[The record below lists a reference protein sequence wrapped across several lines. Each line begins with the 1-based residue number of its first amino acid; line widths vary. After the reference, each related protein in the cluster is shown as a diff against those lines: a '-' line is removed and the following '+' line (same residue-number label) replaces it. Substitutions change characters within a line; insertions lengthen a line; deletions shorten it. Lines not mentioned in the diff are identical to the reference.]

1 MAINT
6 NIDRIKHVTDRYQTL
21 LNSIKQGFCIIE
33 MIWDEH
39 GYPIDYLFIET
50 NSAFEDQTGIKHAIG
65 RTMRSIEPLHEEY
78 WFQIYGK
85 VATLEKAVQFEQKA
99 DFLRK
104 GVWYEV
110 HAFPMDEGRNRV
122 AVLFNDIS
130 ERKHSELLSKE
141 FLARLE
147 QEVAERTQALKESR
161 ELLKATLNSSKHA
174 VQVLR
179 AIRDNDNTIR
189 DFHCILINKLVED
202 LCGDIVGKHLLQL
215 IDFPMMPKG
224 GELFVKCKQ
233 VVETGE
239 MLQFEYETVMEQVGF
254 WYDITL
260 VKLNDGVVITVSDIT
275 EQRKVELEKR
285 KAKELYDKN
294 IQLQLKQKELKK
306 HQQQEI
312 FMTTLRTQEEERKR
326 IAENLHN
333 GLGQLLYSVKL
344 SLEQVDLQEE
354 GQQKILQQ
362 AQHLLAAAIRESRR
376 ISHELMP
383 SILEDFGL
391 QVAIQDVCEQFN
403 KSVAFKCD
411 LIGLPHKMDKYIEIA
426 IYRIVQ
432 ELVINIIK
440 HAQATAASVK
450 IMLEQNFIYVVVK
463 DNGRGFD
470 TSVRERRGI
479 GLNTIQD
486 KVKLLNGSFDMIS
499 ESNRGTTITIK
510 FPNQWL

>member
-1 MAINT
+1 MALNTT
-6 NIDRIKHVTDRYQTL
+6 NIDRIKHVTDRYQAL
-21 LNSIKQGFCIIE
+21 LNSINQGFCIIE
-33 MIWDEH
+33 MIWDER
-39 GYPIDYLFIET
+39 GYPVDYLFIET
-50 NSAFEDQTGIKHAIG
+50 NKAFENQTGIKHAEG
-65 RTMRSIEPLHEEY
+65 RTMRTIEPLHEEH

-85 VATLEKAVQFEQKA
+85 VAALEKAVQFEQKA

-104 GVWYEV
+104 GTWYEV
-110 HAFPMDEGRNRV
+110 YAFPMTEASGRV

-130 ERKHSELLSKE
+130 ERKRAELLSKE

-147 QEVAERTQALKESR
+147 QEVSERTQALKESR
-161 ELLKATLNSSKHA
+161 ELLKATLNSSKDA
-174 VQVLR
+174 IQVLR
-179 AIRDNDNTIR
+179 AIRSDDGIII
-189 DFHCILINKLVED
+189 DFYWILINKLVED
-202 LCGDIVGKHLLQL
+202 IYGDIVGKRLSQL
-215 IDFPMMPKG
+215 TERLPIPRDKV
-224 GELFVKCKQ
+224 LFSKCKQ
-233 VVETGE
+233 VAETGE
-239 MLQFEYETVMEQVGF
+239 MLHFEYETVREQIKF

-260 VKLNDGVVITVSDIT
+260 VKLNDGVVVTVSDIT
-275 EQRKVELEKR
+275 ERRSVELEIK

-294 IQLQLKQKELKK
+294 IQLKLKQKELKK
-306 HQQQEI
+306 RQQQEI

-344 SLEQVDLQEE
+344 SLEQIDIQEN

-391 QVAIQDVCEQFN
+391 QVAIQDVCDQFN
-403 KSVAFKCD
+403 KSLAFKCD
-411 LIGLPHKMDKYIEIA
+411 FIGLPYKMDKYIEIA

-440 HAQATAASVK
+440 HAKATEASVK
-450 IMLEQNFIYVVVK
+450 IMLEQNAINIMVK
-463 DNGRGFD
+463 DNGMGFD
-470 TSVRERRGI
+470 PNVKEKRGI

-486 KVKLLNGSFDMIS
+486 KVKLLNGSFDVIS
-499 ESNRGTTITIK
+499 ERSRGTTINIK
-510 FPNQWL
+510 FPNQ